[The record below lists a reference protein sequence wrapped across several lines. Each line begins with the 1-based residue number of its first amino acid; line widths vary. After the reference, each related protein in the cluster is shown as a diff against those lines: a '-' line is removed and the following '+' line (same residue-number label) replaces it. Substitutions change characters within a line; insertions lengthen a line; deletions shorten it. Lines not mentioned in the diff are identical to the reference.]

1 MRHHS
6 IAQHPLKPGTPHPIR
21 QPKNAQAESHGKAG
35 HFCIRVKQLVVVMKH
50 VWSTASSTR
59 GFLVPSE
66 GAPHAI
72 SLCGTRHDRGGNGS
86 MSFIQKRRGLLSILA
101 GLLLAGGL
109 AGGILSSTASP
120 AAAQSTV
127 AISLANSSSY
137 CVNIPAGRN
146 VSGTPIQLW
155 KFSGKM
161 TSRFIALHVRRA
173 RYLVRLGKPP
183 PLS

>member
-1 MRHHS
+1 
-6 IAQHPLKPGTPHPIR
+6 
-21 QPKNAQAESHGKAG
+21 
-35 HFCIRVKQLVVVMKH
+35 
-50 VWSTASSTR
+50 
-59 GFLVPSE
+59 
-66 GAPHAI
+66 
-72 SLCGTRHDRGGNGS
+72 
-86 MSFIQKRRGLLSILA
+86 MSFIRKRRGLLSIFA
-101 GLLLAGGL
+101 RLLLAGGL

-155 KFSGKM
+155 KCSGENDKWF
-161 TSRFIALHVRRA
+161 TARHVRRA
-173 RYLVRLGKPP
+173 RYLVRLGKPS